1 MYTIQLDTV
10 KNFECTLKIQ
20 GASLTKSKVN
30 LVIESNDMDIRCRG
44 TINEKGKVSIPVKK
58 LKGILDENSKGK
70 MYLEVI
76 AEDSYFTP
84 YKTDYITE
92 LSKKVD
98 ISENIT
104 VKSVKKIVEAETQDI
119 QCHAGKIIKSITES
133 KLNICNPISCSG
145 IPVSNFVPSP
155 YSFHNGASY
164 SKYKSSTFP
173 NFGTHILV
181 RVILTDVW
189 FHLLS

>member
-133 KLNICNPISCSG
+133 KLNICNPSDK
-145 IPVSNFVPSP
+145 NK
-155 YSFHNGASY
+155 ASTLIRQY
-164 SKYKSSTFP
+164 LNNT
-173 NFGTHILV
+173 N
-181 RVILTDVW
+181 LTKEEYTQLMEEV
-189 FHLLS
+189 LNQLSMII

>member
-1 MYTIQLDTV
+1 
-10 KNFECTLKIQ
+10 
-20 GASLTKSKVN
+20 
-30 LVIESNDMDIRCRG
+30 
-44 TINEKGKVSIPVKK
+44 
-58 LKGILDENSKGK
+58 

-133 KLNICNPISCSG
+133 KLNICNPSDK
-145 IPVSNFVPSP
+145 NK
-155 YSFHNGASY
+155 ASTLIRQY
-164 SKYKSSTFP
+164 LNNT
-173 NFGTHILV
+173 N
-181 RVILTDVW
+181 LTKEEYTQLMEEV
-189 FHLLS
+189 LNQLSMII